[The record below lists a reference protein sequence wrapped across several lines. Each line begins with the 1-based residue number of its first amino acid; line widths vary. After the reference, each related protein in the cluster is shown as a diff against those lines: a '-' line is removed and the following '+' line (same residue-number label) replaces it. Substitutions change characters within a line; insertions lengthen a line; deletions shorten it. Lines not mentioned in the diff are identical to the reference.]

1 MNQHNNVIPAEPAPA
16 CNKPEAGIQHL
27 VPCLRGD
34 GGRKRRFLMLTGF
47 VLIVLATTACGF
59 HLRGTGKVEFPPMLA
74 TLRVVL
80 ENNQQQN
87 DPLLVAMKNALRT
100 QTEVQLED
108 SGDAPLLVLYA
119 ERSDSQV
126 LSVSSTGKADEYL
139 LKYEV
144 SFRLTGK
151 DGKALAEPQTVR
163 VQRDHAFDR
172 LNVLAKER
180 EEQEMR
186 REMQR
191 DAVQQ
196 ILRRVSRIVPTD
208 SHANQR

>member
-1 MNQHNNVIPAEPAPA
+1 MMR
-16 CNKPEAGIQHL
+16 PENA
-27 VPCLRGD
+27 VWM
-34 GGRKRRFLMLTGF
+34 RRF
-47 VLIVLATTACGF
+47 VLLAALGVLSSCGF
-59 HLRGTGKVEFPPMLA
+59 HLRGTGKVEFPPMLS
-74 TLRVVL
+74 TLRVVV
-80 ENNQQQN
+80 ENSQQQN

-100 QTEVQLED
+100 QTDVQIED
-108 SGDAPLLVLYA
+108 TGDAPLLVLYG

-151 DGKALAEPQTVR
+151 DGKEVAESQTVR
-163 VQRDHAFDR
+163 VQRDIAFDR

-180 EEQEMR
+180 EEQELR
-186 REMQR
+186 RAMQR

-196 ILRRVSRIVPTD
+196 ILRRLSRIAPTE
-208 SHANQR
+208 SHADQR

>member
-1 MNQHNNVIPAEPAPA
+1 MMR
-16 CNKPEAGIQHL
+16 PEYAM
-27 VPCLRGD
+27 RM
-34 GGRKRRFLMLTGF
+34 RRF
-47 VLIVLATTACGF
+47 VLLAALGVLSSCGF
-59 HLRGTGKVEFPPMLA
+59 HLRGTGKVEMSPVFS
-74 TLRVVL
+74 TLRIMV
-80 ENNQQQN
+80 EGNQQQN

-100 QTEVQLED
+100 QTDVQIED
-108 SGDAPLLVLYA
+108 TGDAPLLVLYG

-151 DGKALAEPQTVR
+151 DGKEVAESQTIR

-172 LNVLAKER
+172 LNVLSKER
-180 EEQEMR
+180 EEQELR

-196 ILRRVSRIVPTD
+196 ILRRLSRIAPTD
-208 SHANQR
+208 SHADQR

>member
-1 MNQHNNVIPAEPAPA
+1 MNQHNNVIPA
-16 CNKPEAGIQHL
+16 KAGIQYL
-27 VPCLRGD
+27 DPRLRGD
-34 GGRKRRFLMLTGF
+34 DRRKQRFLMWTGF
-47 VLIVLATTACGF
+47 LLIVFATTACGF
-59 HLRGTGKVEFPPMLA
+59 HLRGTGKVEFPPMLS
-74 TLRVVL
+74 TLRVIV

-100 QTEVQLED
+100 QTDVQIED
-108 SGDAPLLVLYA
+108 TGDAPLLALYG

-126 LSVSSTGKADEYL
+126 LSVSSIGKADEYL

-151 DGKALAEPQTVR
+151 DGKEVAESQTVR
-163 VQRDHAFDR
+163 VQRDLAFDR

-180 EEQEMR
+180 EEQELR
-186 REMQR
+186 RAMQR

-196 ILRRVSRIVPTD
+196 ILRRLSRITPTD
-208 SHANQR
+208 SHADQR

>member
-1 MNQHNNVIPAEPAPA
+1 MNQHNNVIPA
-16 CNKPEAGIQHL
+16 KAGIQYL
-27 VPCLRGD
+27 GPRFRGD
-34 GGRKRRFLMLTGF
+34 GRRKHRFLMLTSF
-47 VLIVLATTACGF
+47 LLIVLATTACGF
-59 HLRGTGKVEFPPMLA
+59 HLRGTGKVEFAPMLS
-74 TLRVVL
+74 TLRVMV

-87 DPLLVAMKNALRT
+87 DPLLVVMKNALRM
-100 QTEVQLED
+100 QTDVQIED
-108 SGDAPLLVLYA
+108 TGDAPLLVLYG

-126 LSVSSTGKADEYL
+126 LSVSSTGKVDEYL

-151 DGKALAEPQTVR
+151 DGKALAESQTVR

-180 EEQEMR
+180 EEQELR

-196 ILRRVSRIVPTD
+196 ILRRLSRITPTD
-208 SHANQR
+208 SHADQR

>member
-1 MNQHNNVIPAEPAPA
+1 
-16 CNKPEAGIQHL
+16 
-27 VPCLRGD
+27 
-34 GGRKRRFLMLTGF
+34 
-47 VLIVLATTACGF
+47 
-59 HLRGTGKVEFPPMLA
+59 
-74 TLRVVL
+74 
-80 ENNQQQN
+80 
-87 DPLLVAMKNALRT
+87 MKNALRT
-100 QTEVQLED
+100 QTDVQIED
-108 SGDAPLLVLYA
+108 TGDAPLLGLYG

-151 DGKALAEPQTVR
+151 DGKALAESQTIR

-180 EEQEMR
+180 EEQELR

-196 ILRRVSRIVPTD
+196 ILRRLSRITPTD
-208 SHANQR
+208 THADQR

>member
-1 MNQHNNVIPAEPAPA
+1 MNQYNNVIPV
-16 CNKPEAGIQHL
+16 KAGIQYL
-27 VPCLRGD
+27 GPRLRGD
-34 GGRKRRFLMLTGF
+34 GRRKHRFLMLTSF
-47 VLIVLATTACGF
+47 LLIVLATTACGF
-59 HLRGTGKVEFPPMLA
+59 HLRGTGKVEFPPMLS
-74 TLRVVL
+74 TLRVVV
-80 ENNQQQN
+80 ENSQQQN

-100 QTEVQLED
+100 QTDVQIED
-108 SGDAPLLVLYA
+108 TGDAPLLVLYG

-151 DGKALAEPQTVR
+151 EGKVLAESQTVR

-180 EEQEMR
+180 EEQELR

-196 ILRRVSRIVPTD
+196 ILRRLSRITPTD
-208 SHANQR
+208 SHADQR

>member
-1 MNQHNNVIPAEPAPA
+1 M
-16 CNKPEAGIQHL
+16 
-27 VPCLRGD
+27 
-34 GGRKRRFLMLTGF
+34 
-47 VLIVLATTACGF
+47 
-59 HLRGTGKVEFPPMLA
+59 RGTGKVEFPSMLS
-74 TLRVVL
+74 TLRVMI
-80 ENNQQQN
+80 ESSQQQN

-100 QTEVQLED
+100 QTDVQLED
-108 SGDAPLLVLYA
+108 TGDAPLLALFG
-119 ERSDSQV
+119 ERSESQV

-151 DGKALAEPQTVR
+151 DGKALAESQTVR

-180 EEQEMR
+180 EEQELR

-196 ILRRVSRIVPTD
+196 ILRRLSRITLMD
-208 SHANQR
+208 SHADQR

>member
-1 MNQHNNVIPAEPAPA
+1 MMR
-16 CNKPEAGIQHL
+16 PEYA
-27 VPCLRGD
+27 VRM
-34 GGRKRRFLMLTGF
+34 RRFALLAALAILTS
-47 VLIVLATTACGF
+47 CGF
-59 HLRGTGKVEFPPMLA
+59 HLRGTGKVEFSPMLS
-74 TLRVVL
+74 TLRVTV
-80 ENNQQQN
+80 ENSQQQN
-87 DPLLVAMKNALRT
+87 DPLLMAIKNALRT
-100 QTEVQLED
+100 QTDVQIEN
-108 SGDAPLLVLYA
+108 SGDAPLLVLYG

-126 LSVSSTGKADEYL
+126 LSVGSTGKVEEYL

-151 DGKALAEPQTVR
+151 DDKALAEPQTVR

-180 EEQEMR
+180 EEQELR

-196 ILRRVSRIVPTD
+196 ILRRLSRITPTD
-208 SHANQR
+208 SHADQR

>member
-1 MNQHNNVIPAEPAPA
+1 MNQHNNVIPART
-16 CNKPEAGIQHL
+16 GIQYL
-27 VPCLRGD
+27 VPRFRGD
-34 GGRKRRFLMLTGF
+34 NSHKRLFLMLTSLLL
-47 VLIVLATTACGF
+47 VTLVTVACGF
-59 HLRGTGKVEFPPMLA
+59 HLRGTGKVEFPPMLS
-74 TLRVVL
+74 TLRIMV

-100 QTEVQLED
+100 QTNVQIED
-108 SGDAPLLVLYA
+108 SGDAPLLVLFG

-126 LSVSSTGKADEYL
+126 LSVGSTAKVEEYL

-151 DGKALAEPQTVR
+151 EGKALAESQTVR
-163 VQRDHAFDR
+163 VQRDLAFDR

-180 EEQEMR
+180 EVQELR
-186 REMQR
+186 SEMQR

-196 ILRRVSRIVPTD
+196 ILRRLSRITPTD
-208 SHANQR
+208 SHADQR